1 MFKQSILLAGFFL
14 IIFGSELSAQNLI
27 INTGSNEISVDIF
40 TIDTDGSFVYNVANS
55 SPYNRPVHEV
65 GSNCEQ
71 EKESSSDFLVMCGPT
86 QVSHFDGVGVKIKC
100 KNTST
105 TFCAKVLRSSIGY

>member
-1 MFKQSILLAGFFL
+1 MTF
-14 IIFGSELSAQNLI
+14 
-27 INTGSNEISVDIF
+27 TISVDIF
-40 TIDTDGSFVYNVANS
+40 TIETDGSFVYNGANTY
-55 SPYNRPVHEV
+55 PYNRPVHEV

-86 QVSHFDGVGVKIKC
+86 QVSHLEGGSVKIKC

-105 TFCAKVLRSSIGY
+105 TFCAKVLRSTIGY